1 MNLYSLTKTA
11 SLKVDAVEN
20 AGTHPK
26 RTLHSVFLQAQAEM
40 GELAEE
46 INIHT
51 GLLKKPSGKDG
62 VIGEAIDSI
71 LCLLDLIHVLDP
83 DVAQGVVNDIADIKL
98 QKWLRQ
104 VNK

>member
-20 AGTHPK
+20 EQRHPK
-26 RTLHSVFLQAQAEM
+26 RTLHSVYLRAQAEM

-46 INIHT
+46 INIAT
-51 GLLKKPSGKDG
+51 GLLKKPAGKDG
-62 VIGEAIDSI
+62 VLGEAIDSI

-83 DVAQGVVNDIADIKL
+83 NIAQGVVNDIAQSKL
-98 QKWLRQ
+98 QKWVNH